1 MGREKD
7 QGEKKKFL
15 GDLMDFIISSPHGHS
30 LPKLPD
36 SISGNIAPIEK
47 PEKTEA
53 IKNMISS
60 SSEED
65 SKGSKLNGVSF
76 EKSPHKENSSLKDMS
91 ESELKEADL
100 DLLDSSVSQVDSS
113 VSQVDSSVS
122 QVDSN
127 SLKVPFEF
135 SEVNLENS
143 SKRENSS
150 FKHSSGS
157 CKLLRHNFYS
167 VQGPPSKR
175 DLFLKSK

>member
-1 MGREKD
+1 
-7 QGEKKKFL
+7 
-15 GDLMDFIISSPHGHS
+15 MDFIISSPHGHS

-113 VSQVDSSVS
+113 VSQVDS
-122 QVDSN
+122 N

-175 DLFLKSK
+175 KFLKSK

>member
-1 MGREKD
+1 
-7 QGEKKKFL
+7 
-15 GDLMDFIISSPHGHS
+15 MDFIISSPHGHS
-30 LPKLPD
+30 LLKLPD
-36 SISGNIAPIEK
+36 SIPGNIAPIEK

-76 EKSPHKENSSLKDMS
+76 EKSPHKENSSLKDLS

-100 DLLDSSVSQVDSS
+100 DLLDCSVSQVDSS
-113 VSQVDSSVS
+113 
-122 QVDSN
+122 N
-127 SLKVPFEF
+127 SLKVPCEF

-157 CKLLRHNFYS
+157 LENSEPLQLDSLNSFLSRFSIQLNF
-167 VQGPPSKR
+167 QRGMNFPPMRMRSE
-175 DLFLKSK
+175 LFFLVTR